1 MKNSRRLCN
10 IAFFSAAL
18 GLGTGVLAQ
27 DKPGCLDGI
36 CVNESVATLP
46 KNIAWT
52 PLDPQTLRSYYTP
65 GTKDAGEKPFAAK
78 RVADGAVIAQKI
90 YPGQGVDYAKLGNSM
105 GLQNGGFDGS
115 LLPTLGK
122 LSMACKA
129 QTWTGSFTNAQGL
142 VTEVVLMMYP
152 AESSPGAQP
161 NSLRIQRVTRYF
173 PNVAMGS
180 ELAALRESLQGV
192 INMPIN
198 DKTRSEKD
206 LSPTAS
212 VSRSPA
218 LGAAILE
225 ILDMPLGRFDY
236 RKLEQQAACKN

>member
-1 MKNSRRLCN
+1 
-10 IAFFSAAL
+10 
-18 GLGTGVLAQ
+18 
-27 DKPGCLDGI
+27 
-36 CVNESVATLP
+36 
-46 KNIAWT
+46 
-52 PLDPQTLRSYYTP
+52 
-65 GTKDAGEKPFAAK
+65 
-78 RVADGAVIAQKI
+78 
-90 YPGQGVDYAKLGNSM
+90 M

-122 LSMACKA
+122 LSLACKA

-152 AESSPGAQP
+152 NDASQSDQPGAQA

-173 PNVAMGS
+173 PNVAMGG
-180 ELAALRESLQGV
+180 ELAALPESMQSV

-198 DKTRSEKD
+198 DKTRSDKN

-225 ILDMPLGRFDY
+225 ILDMPMGRFDY
-236 RKLEQQAACKN
+236 RKLEQQAQCKS